1 MSTMLRSRARRRI
14 IRRVETGAEQGHHP
28 NPSPEGEGEE
38 EMTPAA
44 RLQTAIEI
52 LDAIAAAAREGGP
65 PADAIFAAAMRARRY
80 RSEEPTSE
88 LPSLKRLSYAVFCS
102 KT

>member
-52 LDAIAAAAREGGP
+52 LDAIAAAARAVGP
-65 PADAIFAAAMRARRY
+65 PADAIVAAALPERRLR
-80 RSEEPTSE
+80 RSEAIGERADRGRRWLRGE
-88 LPSLKRLSYAVFCS
+88 WRV
-102 KT
+102 

>member
-44 RLQTAIEI
+44 RLLTAIEI
-52 LDAIAAAAREGGP
+52 LDAIAAAEREGGA
-65 PADAIFAAAMRARRY
+65 PADAIFAAAMRALRY
-80 RSEEPTSE
+80 AGSRDPRDRTSTR
-88 LPSLKRLSYAVFCS
+88 LPSR
-102 KT
+102 T